1 MMEEDT
7 LYAVFLGTGG
17 WSNEADYAKKD
28 LTVGQ
33 EYKVDRIDVGRS
45 SSCIYIEGFG
55 GSYNSVMFDYS
66 YNGEEYDYISNPLKL
81 ENINY
86 TYFQYVKVD
95 EDDEE
100 DEDDFND

>member
-1 MMEEDT
+1 MMKEDT

-17 WSNEADYAKKD
+17 WSKEAEYAKKD

-33 EYKVDRIDVGRS
+33 EYEVGDIDVGRS
-45 SSCIYIEGFG
+45 SSCIYIKGFD
-55 GSYNSVMFDYS
+55 GSYNSVMFEYL

-81 ENINY
+81 ENINH
-86 TYFQYVKVD
+86 TYFHYVELD

-100 DEDDFND
+100 GEDDFND